1 LDKILWERR
10 ERKSVNLNLIIFG
23 PPGAGKGTYTSR
35 LATRL
40 KIVSIATG
48 DIFREEIKRN
58 TVLGRKVA
66 EFVNKG
72 ELVPDEITVEILK
85 KRLNEPNSQSGFIL
99 DGYPRT
105 IEQAEA
111 LDEIVKIDAVIQI
124 IVPEWIIIERLSN
137 RRICRNCGAIY
148 NLRFIKPKVEGV
160 CDKCGGQLYQR
171 EDDKPEVI
179 KERLKVYEKQ
189 TQPLIEYY
197 KKKIPIIEVETPQIE
212 TPPETIIEKM
222 INKLKKTN
230 ITKTIEPQ

>member
-1 LDKILWERR
+1 M
-10 ERKSVNLNLIIFG
+10 
-23 PPGAGKGTYTSR
+23 
-35 LATRL
+35 RL

-72 ELVPDEITVEILK
+72 ELVPDEITIEILK
-85 KRLNEPNSQSGFIL
+85 KRLNEPNSQIGFIL

-105 IEQAEA
+105 IEQAQA
-111 LDEIVKIDAVIQI
+111 LEKITKIDAVIQI

-148 NLRFIKPKVEGV
+148 NLRFIKPKIEGA

-212 TPPETIIEKM
+212 TPPETIIEKIM
-222 INKLKKTN
+222 NKLKKTN
-230 ITKTIEPQ
+230 IIKTIELQ